1 LGTFGNI
8 DCAVCDESADFLPVV
23 VSGEL
28 PEAFRM
34 RLSVLRRIGGLAGVY
49 RDAEIPRQGA
59 LYLNS
64 VGAVSDREFGS
75 LKHYMSNSG

>member
-28 PEAFRM
+28 PEPFGWWLGVSRPIGAF
-34 RLSVLRRIGGLAGVY
+34 AGVY
-49 RDAEIPRQGA
+49 RDAEIPRRGA